1 MSTNTHAKNPPE
13 CMQNYRMHTITPE
26 IGTFEEALGCRLVAY
41 DPDDI
46 ESEWDLV
53 HEYTVGSLY
62 FLVGDALALFYATPD
77 EPIVLDCAGKRIVTT
92 PEDPN
97 WRDASGNILTF
108 LDLVVL
114 LHTSERV
121 RLVTTRDNDK

>member
-13 CMQNYRMHTITPE
+13 CMRYHRLRIGLSEAGSFSDTLGHKLVTYDPGDFWSEKTITYEYSDRELP
-26 IGTFEEALGCRLVAY
+26 Y
-41 DPDDI
+41 I
-46 ESEWDLV
+46 E
-53 HEYTVGSLY
+53 
-62 FLVGDALALFYATPD
+62 DALLIFYATPD

-108 LDLVVL
+108 LDLAVL